1 MKSWLIVI
9 YRIFSRDFLFSIFIF
24 FFATFDIYEYF
35 LFFFIEKMCNII
47 RLVFDTFFPEIPYL
61 CDETPPSRKR
71 NNCDFFNWKKKF
83 LFSTHF
89 RYIDLKE
96 KKSSIDLLWYFDEQ
110 QRMKIIYGLI
120 ETIEIITKLIRFI
133 KIMKI

>member
-1 MKSWLIVI
+1 MKRRHRENGII
-9 YRIFSRDFLFSIFIF
+9 
-24 FFATFDIYEYF
+24 ATF
-35 LFFFIEKMCNII
+35 LIEKKVI
-47 RLVFDTFFPEIPYL
+47 
-61 CDETPPSRKR
+61 
-71 NNCDFFNWKKKF
+71 
-83 LFSTHF
+83 FSTHF

>member
-71 NNCDFFNWKKKF
+71 NNCDFFNWKKSYIFHPFSLYRFKGKKKF
-83 LFSTHF
+83 YWPSVVFWRTTTNENHLWINWNDWNNNQ
-89 RYIDLKE
+89 ID
-96 KKSSIDLLWYFDEQ
+96 SFH
-110 QRMKIIYGLI
+110 
-120 ETIEIITKLIRFI
+120 
-133 KIMKI
+133 